1 MSVQT
6 EKHLLFD
13 LLQGINDISLLR
25 KVKSFVLTEMEPSD
39 LTQDQKK
46 ELDKRLDDHNQ
57 SKDSSSDAFEFLE
70 KLKSKYEL

>member
-13 LLQGINDISLLR
+13 LLQGINDISLIR

-39 LTQDQKK
+39 LTQNQKK
-46 ELDKRLDDHNQ
+46 ELDKRLDELNQ
-57 SKDSSSDAFEFLE
+57 SKDSNSDAFEFLD

>member
-39 LTQDQKK
+39 LTQDQKA
-46 ELDKRLDDHNQ
+46 ELDKRLDELNQ
-57 SKDSSSDAFEFLE
+57 SKDSNSDAFEFLDN
-70 KLKSKYEL
+70 LKSKYEL

>member
-6 EKHLLFD
+6 EKNLLFD

-25 KVKSFVLTEMEPSD
+25 KVKSFVLTEMEPSN
-39 LTQDQKK
+39 LTHDQKK

-57 SKDSSSDAFEFLE
+57 NKDSNSDAFEFLDN
-70 KLKSKYEL
+70 LKSKYEL

>member
-39 LTQDQKK
+39 LTQNQKK
-46 ELDKRLDDHNQ
+46 ELDKRLDELNQ
-57 SKDSSSDAFEFLE
+57 SKDSNSDAFEFLD